1 MLKELRLYDERI
13 PSRKDSEEDLKWLC
27 SSLGLKSK
35 RDKDKTTLKVFRFII
50 EKTRMGKTASV
61 KEMSE
66 YFGLTRV
73 AVNHHLKKLKNL
85 GLAVQG
91 RHALGQYELRS
102 INLAE
107 TLEEVESDS
116 LRVFSR
122 LKKTAGDLDRSLGLP
137 SR

>member
-1 MLKELRLYDERI
+1 MLKELKLYDERL
-13 PSRKDSEEDLKWLC
+13 PARKDSEEDLKWLC
-27 SSLGLKSK
+27 ASLGLKSK
-35 RDKDKTTLKVFRFII
+35 RDKDRTTLKVFRFII
-50 EKTRMGKTASV
+50 EKTRMAKTASV

-85 GLAVQG
+85 GLVAQG
-91 RHALGQYELRS
+91 RHAAGQYELRS

-107 TLEEVESDS
+107 TMHEVENDA
-116 LRVFSR
+116 LRLFSR
-122 LKKTAGDLDRSLGLP
+122 LKKTAADLDRSLNMP